1 MIRLTVSAAAQAD
14 LDAIAEYIARD
25 DLAAAEQ
32 FIEKLTGT
40 FNRLCDGPG
49 IGSPRDDLMAGLRG
63 RAFGS
68 YIIYY
73 HVRPER
79 LEIVR
84 VIHGARD
91 QAKIFGTVRKS
102 IDQ

>member
-1 MIRLTVSAAAQAD
+1 MD
-14 LDAIAEYIARD
+14 LDGIAEYIARD
-25 DLAAAEQ
+25 NLAAAEQ
-32 FIEKLTGT
+32 FVDKLAGM
-40 FNRLCDGPG
+40 FDRLCEGPG
-49 IGSPRDDLMAGLRG
+49 IGSPRDDLMPGLRG

-73 HVRPER
+73 LARHEV

-91 QAKIFGTVRKS
+91 QAKIFGALPNPS
-102 IDQ
+102 D

>member
-1 MIRLTVSAAAQAD
+1 MIRLLVSLEAQAD

-32 FIEKLTGT
+32 FIEKLNGI
-40 FNRLCDGPG
+40 FDRLCDGPG

-73 HVRPER
+73 RARHEV

-91 QAKIFGTVRKS
+91 QTKIFGAAHRST
-102 IDQ
+102 DQ